1 MKKSFTQFIGGDKL
15 SIVSIILFLIAL
27 LPNKG
32 WAQSYSGESGVVLTY
47 EVSGDKVTITGM
59 TTVPSDGKLVI
70 PGEIEGKEV
79 TRIENQAFYQNT
91 DITSVEIAA
100 SVTNIGPSAFHAC
113 TNLSEIH
120 FAEDSK
126 LTTISTAAFY
136 GTNIKEIT
144 IPETVT
150 LMVSGSFDKCAN
162 LTSITMLSKTPC
174 SISRKMFDDILKEGK
189 VTIYVPADAL
199 EAYKTASRWSDY
211 ASIIQAATP
220 TSISHTTT
228 STSATS
234 VAIYTLDG
242 KLANKD
248 GNTQALAKGIYVQNG
263 KKVVIGK

>member
-1 MKKSFTQFIGGDKL
+1 M
-15 SIVSIILFLIAL
+15 

-32 WAQSYSGESGVVLTY
+32 WAESYTGESGVVLTY
-47 EVSGDKVTITGM
+47 EVSGDEVTITGM
-59 TTVPSDGKLVI
+59 TTAPSDGKLVI
-70 PGEIEGKEV
+70 PDEIEGKVV
-79 TRIENQAFYQNT
+79 TEIATRAFYQNT

-100 SVTNIGPSAFHAC
+100 SVTTISDVAFCDC

-120 FAEDSK
+120 FAEGSK
-126 LTTISTAAFY
+126 LATIANNAFY

-144 IPETVT
+144 IPEAVT
-150 LMVSGSFDKCAN
+150 TIYSGAFDKCAN

-174 SISRKMFDDILKEGK
+174 MLSRKCFDNILKEGK

-199 EAYKTASRWSDY
+199 EAYKTAYRWSDY
-211 ASIIQAATP
+211 ASIIQASTP

-234 VAIYTLDG
+234 TAIYTLDG